1 MISATSP
8 RRTKVAV
15 IDDEAGVRDLIRSAL
30 KSEGIDADTFDGAR
44 NFLDRAD
51 PAAYDLVISD
61 LVMPGMTGTD
71 LLEEVRARAPGL
83 PFVIVSGQGTVHSA
97 VVAMKSGALDFLEKP
112 FKLTQLLDIVRRA
125 TGKKENGEASAPSRP
140 SLVGHSPAWLEL
152 LDKARRVAP
161 LSDTVLLRGETGSG
175 KEVVARYIAAS
186 GPRAA
191 KPFVSVNCAAIP
203 ETLLESELF
212 GHVRGAFTG
221 ATAPRSGLFEE
232 ADGGTLFLDEIGP
245 MPVAAQAKIL
255 RVLEDRVVKRVGDN
269 REMPVDVRILVATNT
284 NLEAAVARNAF
295 REDLYFR
302 LAVITL
308 TIPPLRGRGDDIFLL
323 ADHFLGLLAPAG
335 GPPRTLS
342 EDAMELLATYPFPGN
357 VRELK
362 HALSQACALSP
373 RRELTAADFPLLVT
387 RRDLSG
393 SFESGTYARMHGP
406 RDVTPEMLHD
416 ALKKTG
422 GNRVEAARILQISR
436 SSLYR
441 LLRKLPG

>member
-1 MISATSP
+1 VTYPRKSP
-8 RRTKVAV
+8 RSKVAV
-15 IDDEAGVRDLIRSAL
+15 IDDEAGVRELIRGAL
-30 KSEGIDADTFDGAR
+30 KSEGIDADTFDGAQ

-71 LLEEVRARAPGL
+71 LLEEVRARVPGL
-83 PFVIVSGQGTVHSA
+83 PFIIVSGQGTVHSA

-112 FKLTQLLDIVRRA
+112 FKLTQLLDVVRRA
-125 TGKKENGEASAPSRP
+125 TGNRGASEASVPSGP

-175 KEVVARYIAAS
+175 KEVVARHIAAN

-191 KPFVSVNCAAIP
+191 KSFVSVNCAAVP

-232 ADGGTLFLDEIGP
+232 AVGGTLFLDEIGT
-245 MPVAAQAKIL
+245 MSLVAQAKVL
-255 RVLEDRVVKRVGDN
+255 RVLEERVIKRVGDN
-269 REMPVDVRILVATNT
+269 RTVSVDVRILVATNT
-284 NLEAAVARNAF
+284 NLEAAVARHAF

-308 TIPPLRGRGDDIFLL
+308 TIPPLRERGDDVFLF
-323 ADHFLGLLAPAG
+323 ADHFLRLLAPAG
-335 GPPRTLS
+335 APPRTLS

-387 RRDLSG
+387 RRDLPA
-393 SFESGTYARMHGP
+393 SFESGIYHRMHGP
-406 RDVTPEMLHD
+406 RDVTPEMLRD
-416 ALKKTG
+416 ALKRTG
-422 GNRVEAARILQISR
+422 GNRLEAARVLQISR

-441 LLRKLPG
+441 ILRRLPG

>member
-1 MISATSP
+1 MNPAMSP

-15 IDDEAGVRDLIRSAL
+15 IDDEPGVRDLIRSAL
-30 KSEGIDADTFDGAR
+30 KAEGIDADTFDGAQ

-51 PAAYDLVISD
+51 PSAYDLVISD

-71 LLEEVRARAPGL
+71 LLEEVRARVPGL
-83 PFVIVSGQGTVHSA
+83 PFVIVSGQGTVNSA

-112 FKLTQLLDIVRRA
+112 FKLAQLLEVVRRA
-125 TGKKENGEASAPSRP
+125 TGKREDGKAPAPSRP

-161 LSDTVLLRGETGSG
+161 LAETVLLLGETGSG
-175 KEVVARYIAAS
+175 KEVVARYIVAN

-191 KPFVSVNCAAIP
+191 KPFVLVNCAAIP
-203 ETLLESELF
+203 DTLLESELF

-232 ADGGTLFLDEIGP
+232 ADGGTFFLDEIGT
-245 MPVAAQAKIL
+245 MPIAAQAKIL
-255 RVLEDRVVKRVGDN
+255 RVLEDRVFKRVGDN
-269 REMPVDVRILVATNT
+269 RAVPVDVRILVATNT
-284 NLEAAVARNAF
+284 NLEAAVARHAF

-308 TIPPLRGRGDDIFLL
+308 KIPPLRERGDDIFLL
-323 ADHFLGLLAPAG
+323 ADHFLRLLAPAG
-335 GPPRTLS
+335 APPRTLA

-362 HALSQACALSP
+362 HAIAQACALSP
-373 RRELTAADFPLLVT
+373 RRELTTADFPLLVT
-387 RRDLSG
+387 RRDLPG
-393 SFESGTYARMHGP
+393 SSESGTYSRTHGP
-406 RDVTPEMLHD
+406 RDVTPEMLRD
-416 ALKKTG
+416 ALQKTG
-422 GNRVEAARILQISR
+422 GNRVEAAHRLGISR

-441 LLRKLPG
+441 ILRKLPG

>member
-1 MISATSP
+1 MTSTASP

-15 IDDEAGVRDLIRSAL
+15 IDDEPGVRDLIRSAL
-30 KSEGIDADTFDGAR
+30 KAEGIDADTFEGAQS
-44 NFLDRAD
+44 FLDNAD

-83 PFVIVSGQGTVHSA
+83 PFVIVSGQGSVHSA

-112 FKLTQLLDIVRRA
+112 FNLTQLLDVVRRV
-125 TGKKENGEASAPSRP
+125 TGKRGIGETSVPSGS
-140 SLVGHSPAWLEL
+140 SLVGHSSLWLDL
-152 LDKARRVAP
+152 LEKARRVAP

-191 KPFVSVNCAAIP
+191 KPFVSVNCAAVP

-232 ADGGTLFLDEIGP
+232 ADGGTFFLDEIGT

-255 RVLEDRVVKRVGDN
+255 RVLEDRIIKRVGDN
-269 REMPVDVRILVATNT
+269 RAVPVDVRILVATNT
-284 NLEAAVARNAF
+284 NLEAAVARHAF

-302 LAVITL
+302 LAVIKL
-308 TIPPLRGRGDDIFLL
+308 TIPPLRKRGDDVFLL
-323 ADHFLGLLAPAG
+323 ADHFLRLLAPSG
-335 GPPRTLS
+335 VPPRTLS

-362 HALSQACALSP
+362 HALSQACALSS
-373 RRELTAADFPLLVT
+373 RRELTAADFPLLLT
-387 RRDLSG
+387 EGDLPEI
-393 SFESGTYARMHGP
+393 FDSGTYPRMHGP
-406 RDVTPEMLHD
+406 RDVTPEMLRD
-416 ALKKTG
+416 ALKRTG
-422 GNRVEAARILQISR
+422 GNRLEAARVLQISR
-436 SSLYR
+436 SSFYR